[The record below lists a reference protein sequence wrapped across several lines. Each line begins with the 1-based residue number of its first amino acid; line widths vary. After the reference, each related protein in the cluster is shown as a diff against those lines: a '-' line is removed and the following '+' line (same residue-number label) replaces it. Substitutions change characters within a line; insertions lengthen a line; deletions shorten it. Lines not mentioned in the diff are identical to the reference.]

1 MAAGRSKNIY
11 YRVPEILYEA
21 WRVYGDAREITS
33 IVEVSALV
41 STNQVFRLSLGD
53 GTNVIAKVS
62 SYGSYFQ
69 FREDHQR
76 VHQWFQLL
84 QDGPYDGFLSDSLLK
99 NDDVYTYYDGAVWVI
114 FYNDISIRSYLPRIL
129 AEQQIV
135 ELGRQMA
142 RFHSTCAEVAKRLP
156 PSAKSIKSD
165 IIFLFDLLSDRHHAR
180 KFRMRTWQMD
190 LLRYHCHTFLENLER
205 LGYENWTK
213 IPVLIDWNLGNF
225 SVEFGE
231 RESFRL
237 FSRWDY
243 DWFRID
249 PSGLDFYFL
258 SRVCSSVG
266 DRTVFSYLVDPL
278 LEPRFQ
284 LFVRAYHALRPLQRE
299 DLLFFKEAYRFFIL
313 NYVIKDG
320 DHFFQPEIISR
331 LKQEALDRYLPEIDQ
346 VDFGPLLRSLD

>member
-135 ELGRQMA
+135 ELGEEGRPGAADDLHRCQQNEA
-142 RFHSTCAEVAKRLP
+142 GGECERKQ
-156 PSAKSIKSD
+156 SD
-165 IIFLFDLLSDRHHAR
+165 TDRG
-180 KFRMRTWQMD
+180 
-190 LLRYHCHTFLENLER
+190 RYQRER
-205 LGYENWTK
+205 PADT
-213 IPVLIDWNLGNF
+213 
-225 SVEFGE
+225 
-231 RESFRL
+231 
-237 FSRWDY
+237 
-243 DWFRID
+243 
-249 PSGLDFYFL
+249 
-258 SRVCSSVG
+258 
-266 DRTVFSYLVDPL
+266 
-278 LEPRFQ
+278 EPRNQ
-284 LFVRAYHALRPLQRE
+284 SMRRSHLRKQGQHIHGEIDLRKPARARRSISEGLADNACLFEIQKCRKQRVQ
-299 DLLFFKEAYRFFIL
+299 R
-313 NYVIKDG
+313 NVHG
-320 DHFFQPEIISR
+320 DQPEIR
-331 LKQEALDRYLPEIDQ
+331 
-346 VDFGPLLRSLD
+346 